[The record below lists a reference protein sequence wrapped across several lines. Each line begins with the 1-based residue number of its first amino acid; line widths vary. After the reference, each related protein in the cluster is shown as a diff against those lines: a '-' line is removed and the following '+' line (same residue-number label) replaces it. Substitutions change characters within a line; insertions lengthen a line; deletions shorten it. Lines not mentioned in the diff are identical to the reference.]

1 MPGRR
6 SADVKTSHHT
16 AGALQAANASCR
28 QRWLLRL
35 ATALLAALTWLPAQ
49 AQESPSHSVRVAT
62 FNAYLLSPLFKC
74 LPPGPL
80 ILDCLAQITNQTE
93 GWANRLADTI
103 LADADRFDILVLNEV
118 WDEDAKD
125 ILVRR
130 LKARFPVYVKKLD
143 APLVSLRA
151 EVVGPLPTLSTGV
164 KLNGEDS
171 GLMLFVRRGFSAL
184 PLPSNKHRW
193 GGAKGTR
200 QGSTSHIAFKLF
212 EDYASDDQYAAK
224 GVGFVRLRHN
234 ASGVVYNVAFTHL
247 QADYPEKSEFFR
259 NTRKKQFDDVRQ
271 VIEETLAP
279 LGSLTELLQR
289 ERLILAG
296 DLNISVLGHGNDE
309 WKDLLNTAGSF
320 FSKPLYDTWHAASP
334 EASRGETNEVDADRL
349 DYVLASVEPYKL
361 GMEGRAPMCAQH
373 ATVPVDFKQLESD
386 HYMVHVDFNRGF
398 PHCHPRIAYAVSPDE
413 LKGDLVIDKQ
423 PGNPNADV
431 TRIAF
436 PGSMQW
442 FHVKAG
448 FPGTYTIRRIGQG
461 TSQSVRIDIYAPD
474 DLTTPISRYNVTT
487 QSFALGG
494 GMVASDQFV
503 LPAEYYIRITGP
515 SRSWTGNY
523 ALQIK
528 RHTCASKE
536 DACLLQPGM
545 PQMAQLT
552 AFGETN
558 VIGKIQNEAWF
569 RFDVTGQSDTG
580 AAQTVKVTGVGLPQ
594 GPNFS
599 AQAVDLVNTQGQPA
613 LARTT
618 LSNGLRLSGGAGH
631 GAGGYLLLKQAAPGP
646 QGANLV
652 AHFETSLRLL
662 LFKNLICANETDPQ
676 AGSDDVYTRFFIDG
690 VMHRYPGNGYV
701 EFDCDS
707 TRHSQNWAKLVGR
720 DTIVYVDNLRIRL
733 SELDDASADDQS
745 REFKLPTLSE
755 LESVREGVLTWKFS
769 GGKYEFPF
777 TVRKRANKPVK

>member
-1 MPGRR
+1 VPGRG
-6 SADVKTSHHT
+6 SADLNTSNIELRRAHAKPACH
-16 AGALQAANASCR
+16 LR
-28 QRWLLRL
+28 RWLAQMTVWLL
-35 ATALLAALTWLPAQ
+35 TALSWFPAQ
-49 AQESPSHSVRVAT
+49 AQQGTHSVRVAT
-62 FNAYLLSPLFKC
+62 YNAYLLSPLFKC

-80 ILDCLAQITNQTE
+80 MLECLGQITGQTE
-93 GWANRLADTI
+93 GWANRLADAI
-103 LADADRFDILVLNEV
+103 LADPNRFDILILNEI

-125 ILVRR
+125 ILVTR
-130 LKARFPVYVKKLD
+130 LKAKFPVYVKKLD

-171 GLMLFVRRGFSAL
+171 GLMLFARTGFSAL

-193 GGAKGTR
+193 GGVKGTR
-200 QGSTSHIAFKLF
+200 QGSTSRIAFKLF

-247 QADYPEKSEFFR
+247 QADYPDKNEFFR
-259 NTRKKQFDDVRQ
+259 NTRKKQFEDIRQ

-279 LGSLTELLQR
+279 LGPLNEVLQR

-296 DLNISVLGHGNDE
+296 DLNISVLSHGKDE
-309 WKDLLNTAGSF
+309 WKDLLDTAGSF

-334 EASRGETNEVDADRL
+334 DASRGETNEVDADRL

-361 GMEGRAPMCAQH
+361 GLDGRLPMCAQH
-373 ATVPVDFKQLESD
+373 ATVPVDFKLLESD

-398 PHCHPRIAYAVSPDE
+398 PHCHPRIAYAVSADE
-413 LKGDLVIDKQ
+413 LKGDLLIDKQ

-436 PGSMQW
+436 PGAMQW

-461 TSQSVRIDIYAPD
+461 TSQSVRIDIYAPE

-487 QSFALGG
+487 QSLPMGG
-494 GMVASDQFV
+494 GMVSSDRFV
-503 LPAEYYIRITGP
+503 LPAEYYIRISGP
-515 SRSWTGNY
+515 NRSWTGNY

-536 DACLLQPGM
+536 DACLLQPGI
-545 PQMAQLT
+545 PAIAQLT
-552 AFGETN
+552 AQGETN
-558 VIGKIQNEAWF
+558 VVGKIQNEAWF
-569 RFDVTGQSDTG
+569 RFDVIGQSDTG

-599 AQAVDLVNTQGQPA
+599 AQPVDLVNTQGQPA
-613 LARTT
+613 LAQTA
-618 LSNGLRLSGGAGH
+618 LSNGLRLSGGAGD

-646 QGANLV
+646 QGANIV

-662 LFKNLICANETDPQ
+662 EFKNLICANETDPQ
-676 AGSDDVYTRFFIDG
+676 TGSDDMYTRFFIDG
-690 VMHRYPGNGYV
+690 VMHRYPSNGYV
-701 EFDCDS
+701 EFDCDN
-707 TRHSQNWAKLVGR
+707 TRHSQNWAHWVGR
-720 DTIVYVDNLRIRL
+720 STIVYVDEIKIRL

-745 REFKLPTLSE
+745 REFKLPALGE
-755 LESVREGVLTWKFS
+755 LESRREGVLTWKFS